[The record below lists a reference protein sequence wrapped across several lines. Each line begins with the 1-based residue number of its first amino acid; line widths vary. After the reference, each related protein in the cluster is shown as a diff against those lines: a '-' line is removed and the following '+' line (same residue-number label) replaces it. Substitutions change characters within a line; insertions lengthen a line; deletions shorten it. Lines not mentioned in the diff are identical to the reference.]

1 MTTAFVKYTPEGGI
15 TPDWETR
22 FLGEHGPKMAAML
35 TVAQAEVRHN
45 GTEGIVKVTFD
56 GDPDL
61 AARSEAVKHSATLGA
76 VGRIED
82 LDEGQRRWEQM
93 PIAGAIWRR
102 GS

>member
-35 TVAQAEVRHN
+35 T
-45 GTEGIVKVTFD
+45 
-56 GDPDL
+56 
-61 AARSEAVKHSATLGA
+61 
-76 VGRIED
+76 
-82 LDEGQRRWEQM
+82 
-93 PIAGAIWRR
+93 GAIWRR